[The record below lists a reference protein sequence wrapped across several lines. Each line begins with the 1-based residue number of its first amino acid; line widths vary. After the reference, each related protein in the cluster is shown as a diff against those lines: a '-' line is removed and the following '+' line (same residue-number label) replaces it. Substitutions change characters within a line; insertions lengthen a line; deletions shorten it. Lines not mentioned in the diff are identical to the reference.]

1 MEEYLIMLKAIGV
14 GSCIYGLE
22 RVTREWRLER
32 EAKRNIKQIWDN
44 VCLCNGLA
52 EYDKE
57 KDKIYCLLPIKK
69 IEFKKYGF
77 DLYITLTPGIG
88 FEKVEKIKAVIE
100 DSFRSNI
107 DLTHEKEKGLI
118 EIKVYMQQ
126 FEELQYK
133 PIQTQPNELYV
144 GYNHKGH
151 IKVDMHAQPHICIT
165 GATGT
170 GKNCAAEIIIST
182 LIANHTA
189 KEVNLYFT
197 QLMKKELIY
206 FKYYEQVKGM
216 AFNLNDAMVM
226 FKELDKLIEQRTN
239 LIFKYADKG
248 VKNIKSFNEMFKNNK
263 LPYVYLVIDEY
274 AFYMQD
280 KSDTKE
286 EKYQKAYCLSVIKKI
301 LLDGRALGI
310 YAIILLQ
317 RPDSESITGTFKAQ
331 VTNMLC
337 FWQANAVSSRI
348 AIENDDATRL
358 KDREAILKN
367 KGYQVIK
374 TPFISDKIIKD
385 CLKHREVKQ
394 TVKAKFEVKEIKKTD
409 EKKQDSKIINFDDGI
424 VRKVK

>member
-1 MEEYLIMLKAIGV
+1 MEEYLIMLKAIGA
-14 GSCIYGLE
+14 GCCIYSLE
-22 RVTREWRLER
+22 RITREWRLKR
-32 EAKRNIKQIWDN
+32 EAKRLIKRIWENIS
-44 VCLCNGLA
+44 LCNGLG

-57 KDKIYCLLPIKK
+57 KDKIYCYLPISK
-69 IEFKKYGF
+69 IEFKSYGF
-77 DLYITLTPGIG
+77 DLYITLTPGLA
-88 FEKVEKIKAVIE
+88 FEKVEKIKPVIE

-107 DLTHEKEKGLI
+107 ELTHEKEKGLI
-118 EIKVYMQQ
+118 IINVYKKA

-133 PIQTQPNELYV
+133 PIETKPNELYV

-151 IKVDMHAQPHICIT
+151 IKVDMHSQPHICIT

-206 FKYYEQVKGM
+206 FKFYEQVKGM
-216 AFNLNDAMVM
+216 AFNLNDAMAM
-226 FKELDKLIEQRTN
+226 FKEIDNLIEYRTN

-248 VKNIKSFNEMFKNNK
+248 VKNIKAYNEMFKQNK

-280 KSDTKE
+280 KADTKE

-331 VTNMLC
+331 VTNILC

-348 AIENDDATRL
+348 ALENDDATRL

-374 TPFISDKIIKD
+374 TPFISDKIIKE

-394 TVKAKFEVKEIKKTD
+394 QVKAKFEVKEIKKETS
-409 EKKQDSKIINFDDGI
+409 KQDNVINFDDGI